1 MRELR
6 RREGGRDIRREGTTK
21 PVTPNTPPHPT
32 PVAAAL
38 LTFLLLWLFRD
49 LLPRLPVTER
59 GRGK

>member
-1 MRELR
+1 MRELRR
-6 RREGGRDIRREGTTK
+6 RREGGRDIRREGTK
-21 PVTPNTPPHPT
+21 PVTPNTPSHPT